1 MKRVYRKK
9 WGELRL
15 DVLRLIAA
23 SLLGYLLGSLNTSVI
38 VGKFYGTDVRKHG
51 SGNAGMT
58 NTLRIL
64 GKLPALIVVIGDV
77 LKGVFA
83 CFFGNMISGYPGML
97 LGGFFA
103 VIGHNWPLYFRFKG
117 GKGALTSI
125 SVIYYIDWRIG
136 LIVTAVFVIVFA
148 AGRYVSLGSI
158 AAAAALPACALV
170 LLILNKSKDRS
181 GILFLIFSILLSA
194 LVIFRHRENIKRLLE
209 GTEPKLGR
217 SSDKKGD

>member
-1 MKRVYRKK
+1 M
-9 WGELRL
+9 
-15 DVLRLIAA
+15 LRLIAA
-23 SLLGYLLGSLNTSVI
+23 ALFGYLLGSLNTSLI
-38 VGKFYGTDVRKHG
+38 IGKFYGTDVRKHG

-64 GKLPALIVVIGDV
+64 GKLPALTVVIGDV
-77 LKGVFA
+77 LKGILA
-83 CFFGNMISGYPGML
+83 CLFGNLISGYTGVL

-136 LIVTAVFVIVFA
+136 LIVTAVFIIVFA
-148 AGRYVSLGSI
+148 ASRYVSLGSI
-158 AAAAALPACALV
+158 AGAAALPVSALIM
-170 LLILNKSKDRS
+170 LIVNKSEGNN
-181 GILFLIFSILLSA
+181 GIWFLIFSILLSV
-194 LVIFRHRENIKRLLE
+194 LVIVRHRENIKRLLS
-209 GTEPKLGR
+209 GTETKLGK